1 MTQLVV
7 VIRLFNRSTFLKRRT
22 RFLLQKENMLRRKKI
37 HLFNCDHL
45 YELRVIE
52 DLLYSCKPKLGF
64 DFTVDNHYFSFSE
77 MAELSEKIVPAL
89 QIDFAVFVL
98 HAQESSLSINDGR
111 GYTKLYKA
119 LLQATGKKLRQL
131 L

>member
-1 MTQLVV
+1 M
-7 VIRLFNRSTFLKRRT
+7 S
-22 RFLLQKENMLRRKKI
+22 RRKKI

-52 DLLYSCKPKLGF
+52 DLLYSWKPKLGF
-64 DFTVDNHYFSFSE
+64 DFTVENHYFSFSE
-77 MAELSEKIVPAL
+77 MVELSEKIVAAL
-89 QIDFAVFVL
+89 KIDFAVFVV

-119 LLQATGKKLRQL
+119 LLQATGKKLRHL

>member
-1 MTQLVV
+1 M
-7 VIRLFNRSTFLKRRT
+7 S
-22 RFLLQKENMLRRKKI
+22 RRKKI

-64 DFTVDNHYFSFSE
+64 DFIVENHYFSFSE

-89 QIDFAVFVL
+89 KIDFAVFVL

-119 LLQATGKKLRQL
+119 LLQATGKNLKQRLYYFLQL